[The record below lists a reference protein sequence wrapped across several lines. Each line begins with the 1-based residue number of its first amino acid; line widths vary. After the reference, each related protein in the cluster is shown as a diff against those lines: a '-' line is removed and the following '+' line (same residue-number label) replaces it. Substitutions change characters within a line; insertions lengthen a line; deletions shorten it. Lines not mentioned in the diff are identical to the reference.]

1 MFRAAISAIASCLVL
16 AATCR
21 GEHAASTRISAA
33 KSCETD
39 GSPASLVAPRD
50 TSLNTEAAVALAALE
65 QRALP
70 NAPDGY
76 NPVAEECPSNRPAI
90 RSASTLSPNE
100 TAWLQKRRNN
110 TVGPMRDFLGR
121 VNITGFDAATYITN
135 HANNASA
142 LPNIGIAVSGGG
154 YRAMLNGGGAFQ
166 AFDIREEN
174 STAAGH
180 LGGLLQSATYFAGLS
195 GGSWLT
201 GSIFVNNFTTV
212 TALLNNNASSLW
224 HLGNSVVEGPA
235 TGGIQVFN
243 TVQYY
248 NSLYDDVNGKADAG
262 FDTSITDYWGRGLS
276 FQMINA
282 TKGGPSYTWS
292 SIALLDDFSN
302 GNIPMPIVIS
312 DARAPGQLLIPSNTT
327 VYEFN
332 PWELGTFDPTT
343 FGFVPLE
350 YLGSNFSG
358 GVLPNNERCVRGFDN
373 AGFIMGTSSS
383 LFNQLILQL
392 NSTSVPGVLKDAVS
406 KVLTDIGQDNNDIAE
421 YYPNPFYGYHNST
434 SVIHDSTSLTLVDGG
449 EDLQN
454 IPLHPL
460 IQPIRHVDVIFAVDS
475 SADTNNH
482 WPNGTSL
489 VATYQRSLNT
499 SGIQNGTAFPPVP
512 DQNTF
517 VNLGLNTRPTF
528 FGCNASNMTGPS
540 PLIVYIPNSPY
551 VYLSNVSTFD
561 LSYNNS
567 QRNAIVANGYD
578 VATMANG
585 TADAQWPTC
594 VGCAVLSRSLGRTGE
609 KVPEAC
615 TRCFERYC
623 WDGTVNST
631 TPAPYEPHTSLTPV
645 KVTGAGG
652 RSSLP
657 CNLMLFAL
665 MVAAASFVA

>member
-1 MFRAAISAIASCLVL
+1 MSALIYSNFCSRESCDTDRLLASIVL
-16 AATCR
+16 
-21 GEHAASTRISAA
+21 
-33 KSCETD
+33 
-39 GSPASLVAPRD
+39 PRD
-50 TSLNTEAAVALAALE
+50 ALLNTEAAITLAALE
-65 QRALP
+65 HRALP
-70 NAPDGY
+70 DAPDGY
-76 NPVAEECPSNRPAI
+76 TPVAGDCPSNRPTI

-100 TAWLQKRRNN
+100 TAWLEKRRNN

-121 VNITGFDAATYITN
+121 VNITGFDAAKFITN

-174 STAAGH
+174 STAPGH

-201 GSIFVNNFTTV
+201 GSVFVNNFTTI
-212 TALLNNNASSLW
+212 TALLNNNASSAW
-224 HLGNSVVEGPA
+224 HLGNSIAEGPA
-235 TGGIQVFN
+235 TGGLQVFN
-243 TVQYY
+243 TAQYY
-248 NSLYDDVNGKADAG
+248 NSLYDDVNGKAKAG
-262 FDTSITDYWGRGLS
+262 FNTSITDYWGRGLS
-276 FQMINA
+276 FQLVNA
-282 TKGGPSYTWS
+282 TKGGPAYTWS
-292 SIALLDDFSN
+292 SIALLEAFSN
-302 GNIPMPIVIS
+302 GSIPMPLLVS
-312 DARAPGQLLIPSNTT
+312 DARAPGETLISANTSI
-327 VYEFN
+327 YEFN

-350 YLGSNFSG
+350 YLGSKFSG
-358 GVLPNNERCVRGFDN
+358 GVLPNNEKCVRGFDN

-383 LFNQLILQL
+383 LFNQFILQI
-392 NSTSVPGVLKDAVS
+392 NSTSIPGVLKDALS
-406 KVLTDIGQDNNDIAE
+406 KALSGIGQDNNDIAA
-421 YYPNPFYGYHNST
+421 YSPNPFYGYHNST
-434 SVIHDSTSLTLVDGG
+434 SLNYNYTALTLVDGG

-460 IQPIRHVDVIFAVDS
+460 IQPTRHVDVIFAVDS
-475 SADTNNH
+475 SADTDYH

-499 SGIQNGTAFPPVP
+499 SGIQNGTAFPHVP

-528 FGCNASNMTGPS
+528 FGCNATNMTGPS

-594 VGCAVLSRSLGRTGE
+594 VGCAILSRSLERTGTT
-609 KVPEAC
+609 VPDVC
-615 TRCFERYC
+615 KQCFSKYC

-631 TPAPYEPHTSLTPV
+631 VPAPYAPHTSLTPV
-645 KVTGAGG
+645 KVTSGG
-652 RSSLP
+652 RRSSWPSHIMLP
-657 CNLMLFAL
+657 AL
-665 MVAAASFVA
+665 IAAAVSLTA